1 MEELVGR
8 HPDGIQEAVPFQVF
22 INLWF
27 GEGRIATK
35 VFPDILALVPL
46 NDWVQK
52 FFPAVSAVNIAGAE
66 QFAFT
71 ITPLVEAEQWMET
84 GTAEGRRF
92 VEEALVVKGYEAA
105 ENRWVIQP
113 VWAGFRGS

>member
-1 MEELVGR
+1 MLMEELVGR
-8 HPDGIQEAVPFQVF
+8 HADGIQEAVFLQVF

-84 GTAEGRRF
+84 GTAEMT
-92 VEEALVVKGYEAA
+92 VVG
-105 ENRWVIQP
+105 
-113 VWAGFRGS
+113 